1 VRHYSTAK
9 KKMFKILLID
19 RCYFTRTGLET
30 WLNQTDLFPAS
41 FLVTALNN
49 LMLAK
54 EHIAQWQPDLIIA
67 DLFGFKNDLH
77 HIHQLSSLFSACSEE
92 NRLIL
97 LDSGK
102 DEALTEYC
110 AQYAVHA
117 SLLKTVP
124 LETLAYAIDAAV
136 LARPIRHVP
145 QLATPLLTR
154 QEEKVLSLWME
165 GRSNQ
170 SIASKLSINGKT
182 VYTYK
187 RNIRMK
193 LGMGTRFTPFLSLPE
208 VTAIAHSLP
217 ESLS

>member
-1 VRHYSTAK
+1 
-9 KKMFKILLID
+9 MFKILLID
-19 RCYFTRTGLET
+19 RCYFTRTGLES
-30 WLNQTDLFPAS
+30 WLNQTDFSPVS

-54 EHIAQWQPDLIIA
+54 EHIVQWQPDLIIA

-77 HIHQLSSLFSACSEE
+77 HIQQLSSLLSVCGKE

-97 LDSGK
+97 LQSGEDAQLK
-102 DEALTEYC
+102 AYC
-110 AQYAVHA
+110 ALYNVQTT
-117 SLLKTVP
+117 LLKTAS
-124 LETLAYAIDAAV
+124 LEALAKAINVAV
-136 LARPIRHVP
+136 LSRPVKTLP
-145 QLATPLLTR
+145 QIVTPLLTR

-170 SIASKLSINGKT
+170 SIATKLSINGKT

-193 LGMGTRFTPFLSLPE
+193 LGMDNRFTPFLSLPE
-208 VTAIAHSLP
+208 APETAHENLN
-217 ESLS
+217 

>member
-1 VRHYSTAK
+1 VRQYSTAK

-54 EHIAQWQPDLIIA
+54 EHITQWQPDLIIA

-77 HIHQLSSLFSACSEE
+77 NIQQLSSLFSACGEE

-102 DEALTEYC
+102 DAQLAQYC
-110 AQYAVHA
+110 AQYAIHA
-117 SLLKTVP
+117 SLLKTAP

-136 LARPIRHVP
+136 LARPTRIMP
-145 QLATPLLTR
+145 QIATPLLTR

-193 LGMGTRFTPFLSLPE
+193 LGMGNRFTPFLSLPE
-208 VTAIAHSLP
+208 VHDTVESLP
-217 ESLS
+217 GSLN

>member
-1 VRHYSTAK
+1 
-9 KKMFKILLID
+9 MFKILLID
-19 RCYFTRTGLET
+19 RCYFTRTGLEA

-54 EHIAQWQPDLIIA
+54 EHIAQWQPDMIIA

-77 HIHQLSSLFSACSEE
+77 HIQQLSSLFSACGEQ

-97 LDSGK
+97 LHSGE
-102 DEALTEYC
+102 DAQLAQYC
-110 AQYAVHA
+110 AQYDVHT
-117 SLLKTVP
+117 SLLKTTP
-124 LETLAYAIDAAV
+124 LETLAHAIDAVV
-136 LARPIRHVP
+136 LSRPSRIVP
-145 QLATPLLTR
+145 QIATPLLTR

-193 LGMGTRFTPFLSLPE
+193 LGMGNRFTPFLSLPE
-208 VTAIAHSLP
+208 VSEIAESLP
-217 ESLS
+217 ESLN

>member
-1 VRHYSTAK
+1 MRQYSTAK

-77 HIHQLSSLFSACSEE
+77 HVQQLSSLFSACSEE

-97 LDSGK
+97 LHSGE
-102 DEALTEYC
+102 DAQLAEYC
-110 AQYAVHA
+110 AQFDVHA
-117 SLLKTVP
+117 SLLKTAP
-124 LETLAYAIDAAV
+124 LETLAHAIDAAV
-136 LARPIRHVP
+136 LSRPTRIVP
-145 QLATPLLTR
+145 QIATPLLTR

-193 LGMGTRFTPFLSLPE
+193 LGMGNRFTPFLSLPE
-208 VTAIAHSLP
+208 VNDSVSSLP
-217 ESLS
+217 ETLN